1 MKRRQE
7 GFTLVELLVVIAIII
22 ILAAILFP
30 VFAKARDKAQQSK
43 CLNNLKQMGSACA
56 MYEDDYDGMVLPFG
70 VYAQGGGAGG
80 GEVWGFMAGDLME
93 PYIKQMKRGTYGY
106 DITKM
111 GDLYIC
117 PSAPIEKATVGWQGA
132 KFYGYNSYLRNN
144 TTSEMVKY
152 PSLTL
157 RITECSDQNPD
168 LPDSSSNPYKGGSWY
183 APMPNMTD
191 LGFFQVYAPGWHS
204 EHNSVLWVDGHVT
217 TMHYSRVMWD
227 DGFVDAH
234 GARGTVW
241 CRLAPK
247 PPQAE

>member
-43 CLNNLKQMGSACA
+43 CLNNLKQMGAACE
-56 MYEDDYDGMVLPFG
+56 MYQDDYDGMVLPFG
-70 VYAQGGGAGG
+70 VYALAGRSG
-80 GEVWGFMAGDLME
+80 GERWGYMWQDLVD
-93 PYIKQMKRGTYGY
+93 PYVKQLKGVGGSV
-106 DITKM
+106 ITEQ
-111 GDLYIC
+111 GELFIC
-117 PSAPIEKATVGWQGA
+117 PSAPIEKATVGWQAA
-132 KFYGYNSYLRNN
+132 KTYGYNEHLRAG
-144 TTSEMVKY
+144 TTLEEIKY

-183 APMPNMTD
+183 APMPNMV
-191 LGFFQVYAPGWHS
+191 GGFQVYAPGWHS
-204 EHNSVLWVDGHVT
+204 EYNCVLWVDGHVT

-227 DGFVDAH
+227 DGGPLV
-234 GARGTVW
+234 GRVW

>member
-70 VYAQGGGAGG
+70 VYAGPSGAGG
-80 GEVWGFMAGDLME
+80 GEVWGYMAGDLME
-93 PYIKQMKRGTYGY
+93 PYIKQVKSGTYGY

-111 GDLYIC
+111 GELYIC
-117 PSAPIEKATVGWQGA
+117 PSAPIEKGTVAWQAA
-132 KFYGYNSYLRNN
+132 KTYGYNSYLRNN

-157 RITECSDQNPD
+157 RITECTDQNPD
-168 LPDSSSNPYKGGSWY
+168 APESSANTYKGGSWY
-183 APMPNMTD
+183 APMPRM
-191 LGFFQVYAPGWHS
+191 LFGGFQVYAPGWHS
-204 EHNSVLWVDGHVT
+204 EYNCVLWVDGHVT

-227 DGFVDAH
+227 DGVADEY
-234 GARGTVW
+234 GALGRVW